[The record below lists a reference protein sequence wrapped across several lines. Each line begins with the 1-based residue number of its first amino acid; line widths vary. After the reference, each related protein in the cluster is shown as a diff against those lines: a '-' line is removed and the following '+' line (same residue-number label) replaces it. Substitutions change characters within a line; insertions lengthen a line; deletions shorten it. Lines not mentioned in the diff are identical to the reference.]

1 VTQSP
6 LALCAELS
14 VSMFGNHRG
23 ERGAV
28 AAPHAL
34 AALVVVVLTLALA
47 ACGSS
52 SPTSRSAS
60 ETSQT
65 VSQTSQSAL
74 QTSQTVSETTP
85 PAKDGVDPAKVRMTN
100 VRLAVPAANRSG
112 AFTST
117 HHLSLPQ
124 DWTAEV
130 WTLVNAVRFETWT
143 PEGDLLV
150 SAPTEGTVTLLR
162 PRAGNQAAPP
172 AQRTIIDGLRG
183 PQGMA
188 FDRIDGQEVL
198 YVAESDEVDRYV
210 WKGAGV
216 GTRTV
221 LIKGLPD
228 AQPAGDDIHELKDVV
243 VGRDHTIYV
252 DVGSSSNA
260 SPRVSWHG
268 IPRASVLAYHPNG
281 QLERVWATGVRN
293 GDGLSFAPDGSLWTA
308 VNERDSITYPFHR
321 AYGGSGN
328 AYNTLVQSYV
338 NNHPPDEIAR
348 LNPGRDLGWPYCDP
362 DPDVHP
368 GAPHTALRYTNLP
381 FIRDAQ
387 TNAGGQRL
395 NCAKLA
401 RLQVGLPAHSAPL
414 GFHFLI
420 GSKLP
425 APWSN
430 GAVVAGH
437 GSWDRQPPRP
447 PTVYWMP
454 WSQSRHTLGA
464 PQVLVGGFQEPN
476 GSRWGRVVD
485 AVPGPDGALYVSDD
499 QAGAIYRIVP
509 TSQR

>member
-1 VTQSP
+1 
-6 LALCAELS
+6 
-14 VSMFGNHRG
+14 MFGHHRG

-28 AAPHAL
+28 AAQCGVAT
-34 AALVVVVLTLALA
+34 LVVVVLTLALA

-52 SPTSRSAS
+52 SQTSRSAS
-60 ETSQT
+60 
-65 VSQTSQSAL
+65 

-85 PAKDGVDPAKVRMTN
+85 APEDAVPANVRMTN
-100 VRLAVPAANRSG
+100 VGLAVPAANRSG
-112 AFTST
+112 VFTST

-124 DWTAEV
+124 GWTAEV
-130 WTLVNAVRFETWT
+130 WALVNAVRFETWT

-150 SAPTEGTVTLLR
+150 SAPNEGTVTLLT
-162 PRAGNQAAPP
+162 PRAGNPAGPP
-172 AQRTIIDGLRG
+172 TQRTIIGGLRS

-188 FDRIDGQEVL
+188 FDRIDGREVL
-198 YVAESDEVDRYV
+198 YVAESDEVDRYA
-210 WKGAGV
+210 WTGAGV

-228 AQPAGDDIHELKDVV
+228 TEPAQDDVHTLKDVV
-243 VGRDHTIYV
+243 VGADHTIYV

-260 SPRVSWHG
+260 SPRTSWHG

-281 QLERVWATGVRN
+281 KLERVWATGVRN

-308 VNERDSITYPFHR
+308 VNERDQISYPFHQ
-321 AYGGSGN
+321 AYGGSSD
-328 AYNTLVQSYV
+328 AYDQVIRAYV
-338 NNHPPDEIAR
+338 NNHPPDEVAR
-348 LNPGRDLGWPYCDP
+348 LTAGRDLGWPYCDP
-362 DPDVHP
+362 NPDVHT
-368 GAPHTALRYTNLP
+368 GATDTRFRYTSLP
-381 FIRDAQ
+381 FTRDAQ
-387 TNAGGQRL
+387 TNPNGTRL

-425 APWSN
+425 APWSD

-437 GSWDRQPPRP
+437 GSWDRHPPRP

-454 WSQSRHTLGA
+454 WSQSRDTLGA
-464 PQVLVGGFQEPN
+464 PQVLLGGFQEPN

-509 TSQR
+509 ASHR

>member
-1 VTQSP
+1 VTQLP
-6 LALCAELS
+6 LAVCGELS

-28 AAPHAL
+28 AAQCGVAT
-34 AALVVVVLTLALA
+34 LVVVVLTLALA

-60 ETSQT
+60 RTSQT
-65 VSQTSQSAL
+65 VSRTSQSAS
-74 QTSQTVSETTP
+74 QTSPTVSQTTP
-85 PAKDGVDPAKVRMTN
+85 SPKDSVPANVRMTN
-100 VRLAVPAANRSG
+100 VGLAVPAANRSG
-112 AFTST
+112 VFTST

-124 DWTAEV
+124 GWTAEV
-130 WTLVNAVRFETWT
+130 WALVNAVRFETWT

-150 SAPTEGTVTLLR
+150 SAPNEGTVTLLT
-162 PRAGNQAAPP
+162 PRAGNPAGPP
-172 AQRTIIDGLRG
+172 TQRTIIGGLRS

-188 FDRIDGQEVL
+188 FDRIDGREVL
-198 YVAESDEVDRYV
+198 YVAESDEVDRYA
-210 WKGAGV
+210 WTGAGV

-228 AQPAGDDIHELKDVV
+228 TEPAQDDVHTLKDVV
-243 VGRDHTIYV
+243 VGADHTIYV

-260 SPRVSWHG
+260 SPRTSWHG

-281 QLERVWATGVRN
+281 KLERVWATGVRN

-308 VNERDSITYPFHR
+308 VNERDQISYPFHQ
-321 AYGGSGN
+321 AYGGSSD
-328 AYNTLVQSYV
+328 AYDQVIRAYV
-338 NNHPPDEIAR
+338 NNHPPDEVAR
-348 LNPGRDLGWPYCDP
+348 LTAGRDLGWPYCDP
-362 DPDVHP
+362 NPDVHT
-368 GAPHTALRYTNLP
+368 GATDTRFRYTSLP
-381 FIRDAQ
+381 FTRDAQ
-387 TNAGGQRL
+387 TNPNGTRL

-425 APWSN
+425 APWSD

-437 GSWDRQPPRP
+437 GSWDRHPPRP

-454 WSQSRHTLGA
+454 WSQSRDTLGA
-464 PQVLVGGFQEPN
+464 PQVLLGGFQEPN

-509 TSQR
+509 ASHR